1 MDQQNT
7 LRANNRIFS
16 IHDPI
21 IPTIQKLL
29 VLYIVVWTIAPPLQI
44 DTVYRL
50 AALGAVGLWFL
61 LNIPYNVKLEKIHM
75 MALGFLLLVII
86 VALFESQG
94 NLEYVLRP
102 INYYML
108 IIAFIMAFC
117 YKDRWHE
124 LSWLIPVILLLL
136 IYFNY
141 QSYKAVIDDPQVAR
155 LIVRNDVE
163 IYHYMR
169 RGVGGYGLLYP
180 QVCCLPMIV
189 LWTIKAFRKN
199 WFRFVIGVVWLVSYY
214 MYTTNS
220 GYTIAVVTS
229 VISLIILFFYKRK
242 SIVLAIV
249 VTAIILGILI
259 WLIGYNDGFRN
270 ALISFFDGTKIAT
283 KINDIYLSITTD
295 ETADSIMSR
304 MVRYQASI
312 GTFFS
317 YPVIGGLWFSS
328 GGGHSA
334 ILDTFAKYGLF
345 GGYVYIKIV
354 FGFVMQ
360 MKNSAQEKDVRIAN
374 ALFIAFLMVLL
385 LDSMP
390 YNFTCMLVLIPPI
403 CHNDILTWR
412 RKDENSLDSQPAP
425 ESSGSS
431 TEYSV

>member
-44 DTVYRL
+44 DTVYRI

-61 LNIPYNVKLEKIHM
+61 LNIPYNVKFDKIHM
-75 MALGFLLLVII
+75 MALGFLLLVIV
-86 VALFESQG
+86 VALFESKG
-94 NLEYVLRP
+94 DLEYVLKP

-108 IIAFIMAFC
+108 IIAFLMAYC

-124 LSWLIPVILLLL
+124 LSWLIPVVLLLL

-169 RGVGGYGLLYP
+169 KGVGGYGLLYP

-189 LWTIKAFRKN
+189 MWTIKAFRKN
-199 WFRFVIGVVWLVSYY
+199 WVRFIIGVVWLVSYY
-214 MYTTNS
+214 LYATNS

-229 VISLIILFFYKRK
+229 IVSLIILFFYKRK
-242 SIVLAIV
+242 SIVLAVI
-249 VTAIILGILI
+249 VTAVILGVLV

-270 ALISFFDGTKIAT
+270 ALIEFFDGTKIAQ
-283 KINDIYLSITTD
+283 KIKDIHLSLTTTD
-295 ETADSIMSR
+295 TADSILAR
-304 MVRYQASI
+304 WNAYLASLQTI
-312 GTFFS
+312 IT
-317 YPVIGGLWFSS
+317 YPFIGGLWFSS

-334 ILDTFAKYGLF
+334 ILDTFAKYGVF
-345 GGYVYIKIV
+345 GGYVFIKMV
-354 FGFVMQ
+354 FGFIVQ
-360 MKNSAQEKDVRIAN
+360 IKNSAQEKEIRIAN
-374 ALFIAFLMVLL
+374 ALFIAFLLVLL

-390 YNFTCMLVLIPPI
+390 YNFTCMLILIPPI
-403 CHNDILTWR
+403 CYNDIITWR
-412 RKDENSLDSQPAP
+412 KKDEDSLDSQSAP
-425 ESSGSS
+425 ESSGSA

>member
-21 IPTIQKLL
+21 IPTLQKLL

-44 DTVYRL
+44 DTVYRI

-61 LNIPYNVKLEKIHM
+61 LNIPYNVKFDKIHM
-75 MALGFLLLVII
+75 MALGFLLLVIV
-86 VALFESQG
+86 VALFESKG
-94 NLEYVLRP
+94 DLEYVLKP

-108 IIAFIMAFC
+108 IIAFLMAYC

-124 LSWLIPVILLLL
+124 LSWLIPVVLLLL

-163 IYHYMR
+163 TYHYMR
-169 RGVGGYGLLYP
+169 KSVGGYGLLYP

-189 LWTIKAFRKN
+189 MWTIKAFRKN
-199 WFRFVIGVVWLVSYY
+199 WVRFIIGVVWLVSYY
-214 MYTTNS
+214 LYATNS

-229 VISLIILFFYKRK
+229 IVSLIILFFYKRK
-242 SIVLAIV
+242 SIVMAVIL
-249 VTAIILGILI
+249 TAVILGILI

-270 ALISFFDGTKIAT
+270 GLINFFDGTKIAR
-283 KINDIYLSITTD
+283 KINDIYLSITTN
-295 ETADSIMSR
+295 ETADSITAR
-304 MVRYQASI
+304 IDRYQASMQTI
-312 GTFFS
+312 FT
-317 YPVIGGLWFSS
+317 YPFIGGLWFSG
-328 GGGHSA
+328 GGGHSG
-334 ILDTFAKYGLF
+334 ILDVFAKYGVF
-345 GGYVYIKIV
+345 GGYVFIKMV
-354 FGFVMQ
+354 FGFIMQ
-360 MKNSAQEKDVRIAN
+360 IKNSAQEKDIKIAN
-374 ALFIAFLMVLL
+374 ALFIAFLLVLL

-390 YNFTCMLVLIPPI
+390 YNFTCMLILIPPI
-403 CHNDILTWR
+403 CYNDIITWR
-412 RKDENSLDSQPAP
+412 KKDEDSLDSQPAP
-425 ESSGSS
+425 ESSGSA

>member
-61 LNIPYNVKLEKIHM
+61 LNIPYNVKLEKIHL
-75 MALGFLLLVII
+75 MALGLLLLVIV

-94 NLEYVLRP
+94 NLESVLRP

-108 IIAFIMAFC
+108 IIAFIMAYC

-124 LSWLIPVILLLL
+124 LSWLIPVVLLLL

-141 QSYKAVIDDPQVAR
+141 QSYRAVIDDPQVAR

-199 WFRFVIGVVWLVSYY
+199 WFRFVIGLVWVVSYY
-214 MYTTNS
+214 LYAANS

-229 VISLIILFFYKRK
+229 VVSLLILFFYKRK
-242 SIVLAIV
+242 SIVLAVI
-249 VTAIILGILI
+249 VTAVILGILI

-270 ALISFFDGTKIAT
+270 ALIDFFDGTKIAQ
-283 KINDIYLSITTD
+283 KIKDVHLSITTAD
-295 ETADSIMSR
+295 TADSILIR
-304 MVRYQASI
+304 WNAYLGSI
-312 GTFFS
+312 QTIFT
-317 YPVIGGLWFSS
+317 YPIIGGLWFSS

-345 GGYVYIKIV
+345 GGYVYIKMV
-354 FGFVMQ
+354 FGFIMQ
-360 MKNSAQEKDVRIAN
+360 MKNSTQEKDVKISN

-390 YNFTCMLVLIPPI
+390 YNFTCMLILIPPI
-403 CHNDILTWR
+403 CYNDILAWR
-412 RKDENSLDSQPAP
+412 KKDEDSLDSQPAP
-425 ESSGSS
+425 ESSGSA